1 MAGEPKRKVAQAE
14 CFECHE
20 IWPKNEMTQTFAV
33 SSTRSS
39 ISMRGSMSAST
50 TKSRVWRCPNCQR
63 KIDEVWEKRSEVA
76 AGILL
81 VVMKMAAVLGLLY
94 ATKVYVFPNV
104 DSSVLKHVGAVLFR
118 HHI

>member
-1 MAGEPKRKVAQAE
+1 MEGEPKRKIAQAE

-20 IWPKNEMTQTFAV
+20 IWPKNQMTETFAV

-39 ISMRGSMSAST
+39 ISSRGNMSAST

-63 KIDEVWEKRSEVA
+63 KIDEAWEKRSEVV
-76 AGILL
+76 AGVL
-81 VVMKMAAVLGLLY
+81 VQAMKMGAVLGLLY
-94 ATKVYVFPNV
+94 LMKVYVFPQLGQRTI
-104 DSSVLKHVGAVLFR
+104 SAIGWLLFR